1 MWKTF
6 LAFPLLVY
14 YGIEGQMAP
23 SYQKTNDEKYPIS
36 TTEKPPA
43 EKPNGYRNDEDPPP
57 PPPPILPGDAY
68 ASQCKYED
76 VPFTDCDPFHL
87 VKWRQMKLLLGG
99 SHCESYKNET
109 ERCSSEDFPPGSSD

>member
-6 LAFPLLVY
+6 LASLLLVY
-14 YGIEGQMAP
+14 GIAEGQMAP
-23 SYQKTNDEKYPIS
+23 PSYQPSEAPEAQTK
-36 TTEKPPA
+36 KPPKEESPSA
-43 EKPNGYRNDEDPPP
+43 PVAPV
-57 PPPPILPGDAY
+57 PGDAY
-68 ASQCKYED
+68 ALECKYED

-109 ERCSSEDFPPGSSD
+109 ERCSTEDFPPGK